1 MTAAAASDVRR
12 VLVADDELNM
22 RRVLEAMLRR
32 EGYEVITAANG
43 VEALGGMSA
52 GVHTVITDLKM
63 PVLDGM
69 ALLKRLSAEYPDV
82 PVVMITAHGSV
93 ENAVEAVKLG
103 AFDYLEKPFEQEQI
117 RQVVAKAMNTYT
129 LARRDARPEEPSV
142 RGRFRLVGQA
152 PAIRQIYG
160 VVEKVASTPSTVLI
174 TGESGTGK
182 ELIARAL
189 HENSARHAGPFIKIN
204 CAAIP
209 KTLMESELFGYE
221 KGAFTGAVGAKPGRF
236 ELAHGG
242 TLFLDEIGEIPVEMQ
257 VKLLRVLQESEFE
270 RVGGIKTIKVDVRL
284 VTATNRDLVQDISA
298 GSFREDLYYRLNVVP
313 IHIPPLRERREDIP
327 LLVEHFLA
335 KFNDRLK
342 KQIDSVSADA
352 IARLV
357 SYHWPGNIRE
367 LENLMERTMLFCE
380 RSEIQVSDLPPEIG
394 GLPPMSAA
402 GVPER
407 RFAEGGRARR
417 DGARRARAD
426 SEGAR
431 RDRRQRDAG
440 GAQAQDLAQEPANED
455 EGAGPPDDLI
465 AGPQRG
471 AKKVG
476 TGLSVVLSSG
486 TALAAD
492 TFKKLSR
499 AVVPVL
505 MLVAW
510 PARGAEVTRVVSAM
524 DGDRGFDFQ
533 LTATWVH
540 DVKTAFV
547 KRELQTSQH
556 RLRGDQGPQVRAD
569 ARHPQPARRRRR
581 AVGCRPAHRH
591 AAGPVGRV
599 QPRLRPQ
606 RKIQLRLPGA
616 SPARPA
622 SQLRRPDELDDRYAT
637 ASFPPASTPPAAGS
651 RRGARMP
658 STTGSS
664 RAPRTRCRDR
674 PALSW
679 VPSARASSTSASA
692 SPGRPFNQR
701 RDDTKP
707 TWTLSFDALLDV
719 FKDQALR
726 PREPRRQHRG
736 GAGLPPV
743 RLVDVRV
750 EAVPLVRALLR
761 RLVHTCR
768 CAPTAARSRS
778 TVPRRPA

>member
-1 MTAAAASDVRR
+1 
-12 VLVADDELNM
+12 M

-160 VVEKVASTPSTVLI
+160 VIEKVANTPSTVLI
-174 TGESGTGK
+174 TGETGTGK

-284 VTATNRDLVQDISA
+284 VTATNRDLEQDISA

-352 IARLV
+352 IARLI

-394 GLPPMSAA
+394 GLSPASAA
-402 GVPER
+402 ASPNAASLKEAVRAETER
-407 RFAEGGRARR
+407 VE
-417 DGARRARAD
+417 
-426 SEGAR
+426 
-431 RDRRQRDAG
+431 
-440 GAQAQDLAQEPANED
+440 
-455 EGAGPPDDLI
+455 
-465 AGPQRG
+465 
-471 AKKVG
+471 
-476 TGLSVVLSSG
+476 
-486 TALAAD
+486 
-492 TFKKLSR
+492 
-499 AVVPVL
+499 
-505 MLVAW
+505 
-510 PARGAEVTRVVSAM
+510 
-524 DGDRGFDFQ
+524 
-533 LTATWVH
+533 
-540 DVKTAFV
+540 
-547 KRELQTSQH
+547 REL
-556 RLRGDQGPQVRAD
+556 
-569 ARHPQPARRRRR
+569 
-581 AVGCRPAHRH
+581 
-591 AAGPVGRV
+591 
-599 QPRLRPQ
+599 
-606 RKIQLRLPGA
+606 IQKAL
-616 SPARPA
+616 
-622 SQLRRPDELDDRYAT
+622 DE
-637 ASFPPASTPPAAGS
+637 
-651 RRGARMP
+651 
-658 STTGSS
+658 TGGNV
-664 RAPRTRCRDR
+664 T
-674 PALSW
+674 
-679 VPSARASSTSASA
+679 
-692 SPGRPFNQR
+692 Q
-701 RDDTKP
+701 
-707 TWTLSFDALLDV
+707 
-719 FKDQALR
+719 
-726 PREPRRQHRG
+726 
-736 GAGLPPV
+736 
-743 RLVDVRV
+743 
-750 EAVPLVRALLR
+750 
-761 RLVHTCR
+761 
-768 CAPTAARSRS
+768 AARKLKISRKS
-778 TVPRRPA
+778 LQTKMKELGLRTT